1 MELNETNDTREI
13 PETPFSKAYLH
24 GVDECVKDW
33 KLNEGDPERFANME
47 KLLEQWPEIQ
57 KKGLEM
63 KAMGVDEQE
72 AKKLGQEVGYH
83 AAREAYF
90 GDDEHREE
98 MNDYEK
104 AFRSGFETY
113 IQENEID
120 PDKAENMRQVYEEC
134 AAIIRD
140 LGDELEAKG
149 YSIREITEIAGEH
162 GTKTADAANHP
173 EGTDNQS
180 PESGIQEVPP
190 VEGDDDAPGTT
201 DGTFSTAPDNQHV
214 HMDSEHPDS
223 GEKLVNQPSDG
234 GSIQDVPL
242 DSLSG
247 QEGKRQHSEVDSG
260 YWRDIDISGDAP
272 SEQRAGEIIDGNA
285 QSPQEI
291 AEKDAIR
298 RALEP
303 KQSEGEPP
311 KESSDDKEQPDEL
324 QADSAT
330 DKPVSRMSKLLTE
343 LQQNPDSTD
352 DTKQVNRQEIN
363 QNILL
368 HRWGNSR

>member
-1 MELNETNDTREI
+1 MELNETNETREI

-72 AKKLGQEVGYH
+72 AEKLGLEVGYH

-104 AFRSGFETY
+104 AFRSGFENY

-149 YSIREITEIAGEH
+149 YSIREITEIAEEH
-162 GTKTADAANHP
+162 GIKTADAANHP
-173 EGTDNQS
+173 EGEDNPPS
-180 PESGIQEVPP
+180 ESGIQEVPP
-190 VEGDDDAPGTT
+190 AEGDDDAPGTT

-223 GEKLVNQPSDG
+223 GEKLVYQPSDG
-234 GSIQDVPL
+234 SPTRDVPS
-242 DSLSG
+242 DSVLG
-247 QEGKRQHSEVDSG
+247 QEGKGLVNNG
-260 YWRDIDISGDAP
+260 YWRDMDNSNDTS
-272 SEQRAGEIIDGNA
+272 SEQRAGEIDGNV
-285 QSPQEI
+285 QTPQEI
-291 AEKDAIR
+291 AEQDAIR
-298 RALEP
+298 RALET
-303 KQSEGEPP
+303 KRDDVESKEDKHEDKDVESQDSEA
-311 KESSDDKEQPDEL
+311 DKND
-324 QADSAT
+324 
-330 DKPVSRMSKLLTE
+330 SRMSKRLAG
-343 LQQNPDSTD
+343 LQVEAPPRRNPDSTD
-352 DTKQVNRQEIN
+352 NGEQVNQQAIN
-363 QNILL
+363 SSILSYL
-368 HRWGNSR
+368 RGRGR